1 MSRRRPPCP
10 LPMRGGVSASRV
22 FMPPGPWRTLFE
34 FLRERFPHVP
44 EHILEARLA
53 RGDIVDGAG
62 MAQRA
67 DKPYQAQ
74 GWLWYYREVPDEA
87 AVPFEL
93 KVLYRDDALIAV
105 DKPHFLASTPGGQY
119 LRETALTRLREQLSM
134 PEISPMHRLD
144 RETAGVLLFCADP
157 DKRGAYQSLFQSR
170 QVQKEYEAW
179 APWRADLALPLCRRS
194 HLLAVPGRFVM
205 QEAPGEPN
213 SETHIEVQARQGEWA
228 HYRLRPTTGRK
239 HQLRVHMNA
248 LGITIC
254 NDRYYPIDQAMDL
267 DDDLSRPLQLLAR
280 AIAFPDPFS
289 GQIRRFESELEL
301 QGPTTV
307 SASR

>member
-1 MSRRRPPCP
+1 
-10 LPMRGGVSASRV
+10 MRGGVSASRV

-53 RGDIVDGAG
+53 RGDIVDSAG

-144 RETAGVLLFCADP
+144 RSTAATKYAQP
-157 DKRGAYQSLFQSR
+157 
-170 QVQKEYEAW
+170 
-179 APWRADLALPLCRRS
+179 
-194 HLLAVPGRFVM
+194 
-205 QEAPGEPN
+205 
-213 SETHIEVQARQGEWA
+213 RQGWKRQD
-228 HYRLRPTTGRK
+228 YG
-239 HQLRVHMNA
+239 
-248 LGITIC
+248 
-254 NDRYYPIDQAMDL
+254 
-267 DDDLSRPLQLLAR
+267 LSRPSPSKPKAPAQPSATPTPRHAAKRACPALSHGSTACKPVAAAAR
-280 AIAFPDPFS
+280 KA
-289 GQIRRFESELEL
+289 GLR
-301 QGPTTV
+301 
-307 SASR
+307 